1 MTTVAAMLVAR
12 VDDDRTGVL
21 DGDERWTWREAVHE
35 GATRGALARSLFGD
49 AKPHVGVLL
58 PNGSEYLFWLNG
70 TALAG
75 AAIVGINPTRRGEA
89 LAADVRATHCAVIVT
104 DDEGAGLLQG
114 LDLGVADENILV
126 LGSERYNAL
135 LQRFAGSPEAQD
147 LIENADAIDESALYL
162 LIFTSGTTGV
172 PKAVRC
178 TQGRLAGIAAVAGP
192 GFGYTADDVCYCPM
206 PLFHGNALMGLWGP
220 SVWMGAAIATRPR
233 FSASAFIDDVRRFGA
248 TKFSYVGKAIAYIL
262 ATPERPDDADNTLKS
277 AFGTEASVRDRD
289 RFRKRFGCYL
299 IEGYGASEGGAA
311 INAVIGMP
319 KGALGKPVD
328 GVDLAVMS
336 PETGEECPPA
346 EFDAEGRLLNAG
358 AAIGEIVNRSGRGS
372 FEGYYERP
380 DAEQERLAPGL
391 VLDRRPRLRRR
402 RRLLLLRRPERGLAA
417 RRLGELRGRPGRVD
431 HFAPSGP
438 GRGRRLPGPR
448 HRFGRRR
455 SGDGGDRDRARQ
467 GVRARGLRHLVG
479 GTARPGPE
487 VAAPLRAGLAL
498 AAPDGH
504 GEGHEGRPSGRGLG
518 LRRRRVVASARQF
531 GHPLHP
537 PHRRGPK
544 SPGCRAG
551 RERPPAGGI
560 RDVADCYTC
569 IVRKRHRRSGM
580 AADRVTRFAADLV
593 DAAAVEGARHS
604 RSTKQQLDHWARV
617 GRTVSTHHS
626 TARRRVEAA
635 LEGTL
640 ALTDLTTEERLV
652 ANAESDAAIAERL
665 RTVHYGDVLAAEGVA
680 TVALDDEGNLVRYD
694 PDGTTVPLD

>member
-1 MTTVAAMLVAR
+1 M
-12 VDDDRTGVL
+12 
-21 DGDERWTWREAVHE
+21 
-35 GATRGALARSLFGD
+35 
-49 AKPHVGVLL
+49 
-58 PNGSEYLFWLNG
+58 
-70 TALAG
+70 
-75 AAIVGINPTRRGEA
+75 
-89 LAADVRATHCAVIVT
+89 
-104 DDEGAGLLQG
+104 
-114 LDLGVADENILV
+114 

-233 FSASAFIDDVRRFGA
+233 FSASAFIDDVRHFGA

-346 EFDAEGRLLNAG
+346 EFDADGRLLNAG

-380 DAEQERLAPGL
+380 DAEQERLRQGWYWTGDLGYVDADGFFYFAGRNGDWLRVDSENFAAGPVEAIISRHPDLAVAAVYPVPDTASGAGDQVMVAVETVPGTA
-391 VLDRRPRLRRR
+391 VRPRR
-402 RRLLLLRRPERGLAA
+402 
-417 RRLGELRGRPGRVD
+417 
-431 HFAPSGP
+431 
-438 GRGRRLPGPR
+438 
-448 HRFGRRR
+448 
-455 SGDGGDRDRARQ
+455 
-467 GVRARGLRHLVG
+467 LRHLAA

-487 VAAPLRAGLAL
+487 VAAPLRTGLAVT
-498 AAPDGH
+498 APDGH
-504 GEGHEGRPSGRGLG
+504 RQGHEGRPAGRGLG
-518 LRRRRVVASARQF
+518 LRRRGVVAPAGPI

-537 PHRRGPK
+537 PDRRRPE
-544 SPGCRAG
+544 SPGCRPG
-551 RERPPAGGI
+551 RERPPTSGLSSI
-560 RDVADCYTC
+560 ADRGTW
-569 IVRKRHRRSGM
+569 RSGGEDPPALPQAV
-580 AADRVTRFAADLV
+580 AARGRCDRA
-593 DAAAVEGARHS
+593 G
-604 RSTKQQLDHWARV
+604 
-617 GRTVSTHHS
+617 
-626 TARRRVEAA
+626 
-635 LEGTL
+635 
-640 ALTDLTTEERLV
+640 
-652 ANAESDAAIAERL
+652 
-665 RTVHYGDVLAAEGVA
+665 
-680 TVALDDEGNLVRYD
+680 
-694 PDGTTVPLD
+694 

>member
-114 LDLGVADENILV
+114 LDLGVPDENILV
-126 LGSERYNAL
+126 LGSERYDVL

-147 LIENADAIDESALYL
+147 LIENADAIDESSLYL

-192 GFGYTADDVCYCPM
+192 GFGYTADDVSYCPM

-233 FSASAFIDDVRRFGA
+233 FSASAFIDDVRHFGA

-336 PETGEECPPA
+336 TETGEECPPA

-380 DAEQERLAPGL
+380 DAEQERLRQGWYWTGDLGYVDSDGFFYFAGRNGDWLRVDSENFAAGPVESIISRHPDLAVAAVYPVPDTASGAGDQVMVAIETVPGKEFEPEGFATWL
-391 VLDRRPRLRRR
+391 EEQPDLGPKWLPRYVRVSPSL
-402 RRLLLLRRPERGLAA
+402 PQTATGKVTKV
-417 RRLGELRGRPGRVD
+417 GLRGEAWACDDAVWWRPLG
-431 HFAPSGP
+431 SSET
-438 GRGRRLPGPR
+438 
-448 HRFGRRR
+448 RFTLLT
-455 SGDGGDRDRARQ
+455 DEDRKAL
-467 GVRARGLRHLVG
+467 A
-479 GTARPGPE
+479 
-487 VAAPLRAGLAL
+487 AGLA
-498 AAPDGH
+498 
-504 GEGHEGRPSGRGLG
+504 ENGRP
-518 LRRRRVVASARQF
+518 
-531 GHPLHP
+531 P
-537 PHRRGPK
+537 
-544 SPGCRAG
+544 
-551 RERPPAGGI
+551 
-560 RDVADCYTC
+560 
-569 IVRKRHRRSGM
+569 
-580 AADRVTRFAADLV
+580 
-593 DAAAVEGARHS
+593 
-604 RSTKQQLDHWARV
+604 V
-617 GRTVSTHHS
+617 G
-626 TARRRVEAA
+626 
-635 LEGTL
+635 
-640 ALTDLTTEERLV
+640 TE
-652 ANAESDAAIAERL
+652 
-665 RTVHYGDVLAAEGVA
+665 T
-680 TVALDDEGNLVRYD
+680 
-694 PDGTTVPLD
+694 

>member
-1 MTTVAAMLVAR
+1 MTTVASMLVAR

-35 GATRGALARSLFGD
+35 GATRGAVARSLLGEG
-49 AKPHVGVLL
+49 KPHVGVLL

-104 DDEGAGLLQG
+104 DDEGADLLQG

-126 LGSERYNAL
+126 LGSERYSAL

-178 TQGRLAGIAAVAGP
+178 TQGRLAGIAEVAAP
-192 GFGYTADDVCYCPM
+192 GYGYTSEDVCYCPM
-206 PLFHGNALMGLWGP
+206 PLFHGNALMALWGP
-220 SVWMGAAIATRPR
+220 SVMVGAAIATRPR
-233 FSASAFIDDVRRFGA
+233 FSASAFIDDVRHFGA

-311 INAVIGMP
+311 INAVLGMP

-346 EFDAEGRLLNAG
+346 DFDDEGRLLNAG

-372 FEGYYERP
+372 FEGYYRRD
-380 DAEQERLAPGL
+380 DAEQERL
-391 VLDRRPRLRRR
+391 RRGWYWTGDLGYVDADGFFYFAGRTGDWLRVDS
-402 RRLLLLRRPERGLAA
+402 ENFAA
-417 RRLGELRGRPGRVD
+417 GPVESIISRHPDLSVAAVYPVPDTASGAGDQVMVAIETVPGREFD
-431 HFAPSGP
+431 PDGFATWLQEQPDLGPKWLPRYVRVSPSLPQTATGKVTKVSLRAEAWACDDAVWWRP
-438 GRGRRLPGPR
+438 LGRSDI
-448 HRFGRRR
+448 RFALLT
-455 SGDGGDRDRARQ
+455 DDDRKAL
-467 GVRARGLRHLVG
+467 A
-479 GTARPGPE
+479 
-487 VAAPLRAGLAL
+487 AGLA
-498 AAPDGH
+498 
-504 GEGHEGRPSGRGLG
+504 ENGRPPVG
-518 LRRRRVVASARQF
+518 SA
-531 GHPLHP
+531 
-537 PHRRGPK
+537 
-544 SPGCRAG
+544 
-551 RERPPAGGI
+551 I
-560 RDVADCYTC
+560 T
-569 IVRKRHRRSGM
+569 
-580 AADRVTRFAADLV
+580 
-593 DAAAVEGARHS
+593 
-604 RSTKQQLDHWARV
+604 
-617 GRTVSTHHS
+617 
-626 TARRRVEAA
+626 
-635 LEGTL
+635 
-640 ALTDLTTEERLV
+640 
-652 ANAESDAAIAERL
+652 
-665 RTVHYGDVLAAEGVA
+665 
-680 TVALDDEGNLVRYD
+680 
-694 PDGTTVPLD
+694 